1 MSDATI
7 LPAAATQQQDH
18 DLALMRK
25 SWITPRKDALQAPIA
40 KHYWKIHAD

>member
-7 LPAAATQQQDH
+7 LPGAVAQQQGH

-25 SWITPRKDALQAPIA
+25 SRITRKDALQALIV
-40 KHYWKIHAD
+40 KHY